1 MNKRNRLTACCLLLL
16 LVALLGAFPAF
27 AAVRPDNAE
36 VTEGAEDEEI
46 HESYLRQKNR
56 MENSFYDAINR
67 VNEENEK
74 YQGMGAGERMYSGFY
89 RAFVS
94 FKQRGAWVVTGLLG
108 ACGLAFVFIGHVTN
122 DVHRKWTG
130 LLLIGFIAVMWGVMI
145 FVIGRWM

>member
-1 MNKRNRLTACCLLLL
+1 MTFCMLLLSATL
-16 LVALLGAFPAF
+16 AFAF
-27 AAVRPDNAE
+27 QAVAAVRPDNAE
-36 VTEGAEDEEI
+36 TSEMSREEKA
-46 HESYLRQKNR
+46 HESYTKQKER
-56 MENSFYDAINR
+56 LEKSFYDAVNR

-74 YQGMGAGERMYSGFY
+74 YSGLSSEERAYSAFY

-94 FKQRGAWVVTGLLG
+94 FKEKGAWVVTGILG
-108 ACGLAFVFIGHVTN
+108 FCGLAFVFAGHVTN